1 MRRLFV
7 IVIAAGLILSM
18 VSMTWAATLNLNRSK
33 ANIDRMAPGAQLVSA
48 SIWVGANQAQ
58 IIHTTAATGDF
69 VLTQFCASPVNG
81 GMFLLAGE
89 FGIAHTDRCQT
100 FEPGVVMPKGAP
112 ITCATTEHAEQ
123 RREYFCMIA
132 GLLTP

>member
-1 MRRLFV
+1 
-7 IVIAAGLILSM
+7 
-18 VSMTWAATLNLNRSK
+18 
-33 ANIDRMAPGAQLVSA
+33 VSA

-58 IIHTTAATGDF
+58 NIHPTAATGDF

-81 GMFLLAGE
+81 GMFLLAGG

-100 FEPGVVMPKGAP
+100 FEPGVILPKGVP
-112 ITCATTEHAEQ
+112 ITCATTEHAEE
-123 RREYFCMIA
+123 RREYFCMIT

>member
-18 VSMTWAATLNLNRSK
+18 VSMTWAARNLNFSK
-33 ANIDRMAPGAQLVSA
+33 PNINRMALGAQLVSA

-89 FGIAHTDRCQT
+89 FGIAYTDRCQA
-100 FEPGVVMPKGAP
+100 FEPGVIMPKGVP
-112 ITCATTEHAEQ
+112 ITCATTAFAEE

-132 GLLTP
+132 GHLTP